1 MADWH
6 HLLTWLFLGT
16 RTLGYYLWFHFF
28 LQNKLAFYER
38 TLQLLRNQNI
48 LFTKV
53 FQSLTNSSSLPIDPE
68 LRSALSRYTTNVSY
82 TEDEIDHTAIDDV
95 EKNYDVRI
103 DRRVV
108 NSGMIALVFHGTTSS
123 GIPIILKL
131 KRRDID
137 SQIRKGCEST
147 RYMYDVAAYWY
158 PRNIFV
164 RVLRPFIEN
173 IDDIID
179 QCDFDRE
186 IQNMLEATQD
196 YAELSFIQ
204 IPAVHNHSSENQ
216 ENQENQRKTNYILM
230 DRIEGTHTMRP
241 EKTETERLH
250 YLYQFCLF
258 NSFGMLSNAIQH
270 TDLHSGNILFTETGL
285 GVIDFGMA
293 LRVSDTTHDI
303 ILSIA
308 DIVRDGSRVPD
319 MDYIETFKHLFV
331 PVLTR
336 EEITD
341 PVEFRNVCEAV
352 MLPLTENV
360 VIDELHLQDRL
371 EHLSTVLNREIHMN
385 REFYKMLLSMTMM
398 GCVRSTMGPDYQD
411 ADRVHEIETRAINA
425 AFMMIM

>member
-1 MADWH
+1 MADW
-6 HLLTWLFLGT
+6 HLLTWLSLGT
-16 RTLGYYLWFHFF
+16 RTLGYYLWFHLL
-28 LQNKLAFYER
+28 LQDKVAFYER

-53 FQSLTNSSSLPIDPE
+53 FQSLTNSCSLSLDPI
-68 LRSALSRYTTNVSY
+68 LRNSLSRYTTNVSY
-82 TEDEIDHTAIDDV
+82 TEDEIDHTAIDEV

-103 DRRVV
+103 DRRVI
-108 NSGMIALVFHGTTSS
+108 NSGMIALVFHGTNSS
-123 GIPIILKL
+123 GEPVILKL

-137 SQIRKGCEST
+137 SQIRRGCEST
-147 RYMYDVAAYWY
+147 RYMYDVVAYWY
-158 PRNIFV
+158 PRNTIV

-173 IDDIID
+173 IDDIIE

-186 IQNMLEATQD
+186 IQNMLAAAED

-204 IPAVHNHSSENQ
+204 IPSVHNHSSENQ
-216 ENQENQRKTNYILM
+216 ENQKKQSKTNYILM
-230 DRIEGTHTMRP
+230 DRIEGSHTMP
-241 EKTETERLH
+241 SHKTEADRLH

-270 TDLHSGNILFTETGL
+270 TDLHTGNVLFTDTGL
-285 GVIDFGMA
+285 GIIDFGMA
-293 LRVSDTTHDI
+293 LRVSDTTHEI
-303 ILSIA
+303 VLSIA
-308 DIVRDGSRVPD
+308 DIVRDGSRVSD
-319 MDYIETFKHLFV
+319 MDYAETFKHLFV

-352 MLPLTENV
+352 MLPLTDNV
-360 VIDELHLQDRL
+360 VIDELNIQDRL
-371 EHLSTVLNREIHMN
+371 EQLSTVLKREIHMN

-398 GCVRSTMGPDYQD
+398 GCVRSTMGPDYQNKD
-411 ADRVHEIETRAINA
+411 KIHEIETRAINA